1 MPAVNITTTAA
12 KAFEIPSG
20 TWGYRMHNA
29 SDETIYTLDNAAVT
43 VATGMPLAAGAERTV
58 CFAERSRQPMSVQA
72 IHAGSGNKSLRYEIL
87 TVQLQAASRTSP
99 SGGAGSFGSLTGV
112 PGDNTALAAALAAKL
127 DKAGG
132 TMTGALTTSIPALGT
147 TPNQGITLTNTTPAA
162 LGAQQ
167 VSPWLSLIGQS
178 WNTTSNASQPAEFAF
193 HVLPVQGTT
202 VTQRLLLRSRVNN
215 GSWGTCAQ
223 FYNQQD
229 PSGYAMT
236 LSSFWGSVDFLIGGS
251 GTLRT
256 NLSSTGTGSFQ
267 IDSGG
272 SNAVILTAK
281 TTATLQ
287 LGVDHATTATTQ
299 TIKAHNVTTG
309 LGANLVLA
317 GGTGSVA
324 GGSVSLAAS
333 VTTGAPN
340 KLIEVFPGGQIAFF
354 GSAGAVQV
362 NTGIAGEMHA
372 PGTGPNVTEDSTF
385 GGYTLMQIIAGLR
398 ALGLFN

>member
-1 MPAVNITTTAA
+1 MSDLAITAA
-12 KAFEIPSG
+12 TAITGANTASG
-20 TWGYRMHNA
+20 DLFPVVDVSA
-29 SDETIYTLDNAAVT
+29 STPKGRSITRDELGTAM
-43 VATGMPLAAGAERTV
+43 VATSA
-58 CFAERSRQPMSVQA
+58 
-72 IHAGSGNKSLRYEIL
+72 L
-87 TVQLQAASRTSP
+87 TT
-99 SGGAGSFGSLTGV
+99 
-112 PGDNTALAAALAAKL
+112 ALAAKL
-127 DKAGG
+127 DKTGG

-167 VSPWLSLIGQS
+167 VSPWLSLIGQG
-178 WNTTSNASQPAEFAF
+178 WNTTSSASQPAEFAF

-229 PSGYAMT
+229 SSGIAMT
-236 LSSFWGSVDFLIGGS
+236 LSSFYGSVDFQIGGT

-256 NLSSTGTGSFQ
+256 NLSSTGAGSFQ

-272 SNAVILTAK
+272 GNAVILTAK

-317 GGTGSVA
+317 GGTGSVF
-324 GGSVSLAAS
+324 GGSVKIAAS
-333 VTTGAPN
+333 TTTLAPN
-340 KLIEVFPGGQIAFF
+340 TLIEVMPGDQLAFF
-354 GSAGAVQV
+354 GTGGSTQP
-362 NTGIAGEMHA
+362 NTGIAGESHFA
-372 PGTGPNVTEDSTF
+372 GSGTAVTEDSTF
-385 GGYTLMQIIAGLR
+385 GGYTLMQVVAGLR